1 MYNEYAF
8 LVLSSYREGLPLVLL
23 EAKASGL
30 PMVSFDVTTGPREI
44 IDDGKDGYLIPPYD
58 LEVMVE
64 KITALIEDENMRVT
78 FSENSVTNIIKFEKE
93 EIYRQWTNLI
103 DELTMERK

>member
-1 MYNEYAF
+1 
-8 LVLSSYREGLPLVLL
+8 
-23 EAKASGL
+23 
-30 PMVSFDVTTGPREI
+30 
-44 IDDGKDGYLIPPYD
+44 
-58 LEVMVE
+58 
-64 KITALIEDENMRVT
+64 MRVT